1 MHKSLIAIS
10 TILFVLGLVFPVGAK
25 LINPFLAY
33 GIMVISWPAWGIGAI
48 CGGFVGFR
56 SKKKIP
62 SNTTFFLDRV
72 GFVYGKYN
80 SGDYYNLDTFLC
92 KLN

>member
-62 SNTTFFLDRV
+62 SNTTFFWIGWGL
-72 GFVYGKYN
+72 FTANIIAAIITILIPFYA
-80 SGDYYNLDTFLC
+80 S
-92 KLN
+92 